1 MINDDDDFFGDDFE
15 FEDEHEEEMYTH
27 KDNYREFPVFKKAME
42 ILFVTR
48 GIIDTIKEK
57 DDLFEVRNFMMSNA
71 SIIGGKIAAAE
82 GGELYHIKMECA
94 YQIKIAAKELIS
106 NARLCEMDNLT
117 DKRYLDLLRTLID
130 EFRGYFAEWT
140 KTFDPANDID
150 DGWKI
155 GV

>member
-1 MINDDDDFFGDDFE
+1 MS
-15 FEDEHEEEMYTH
+15 EDKE
-27 KDNYREFPVFKKAME
+27 NYRDYPVFKKAME

-57 DDLFEVRNFMMSNA
+57 DDIFEVRKFMFSNSA
-71 SIIGGKIAAAE
+71 LLGGKIAAAE
-82 GGELYHIKMECA
+82 GGELYHIRMECA
-94 YQIKIAAKELIS
+94 YQIKIAAKELLT

-130 EFRGYFAEWT
+130 EFRMHFAEWT
-140 KTFDPANDID
+140 KTFNPANDID

>member
-1 MINDDDDFFGDDFE
+1 MIEDDDDFFGDDFE
-15 FEDEHEEEMYTH
+15 FDDENEGMSEKE
-27 KDNYREFPVFKKAME
+27 NYREFPVFKKAME
-42 ILFVTR
+42 ILYVTR
-48 GIIDTIKEK
+48 GVIDTIKEN
-57 DDLFEVRNFMMSNA
+57 DDLFEVRNCMMTNA

-106 NARLCEMDNLT
+106 NVRLCEMDNLT
-117 DKRYLDLLRTLID
+117 DKRYLSLLRTLID
-130 EFRGYFAEWT
+130 EFRGSFAEWT

>member
-1 MINDDDDFFGDDFE
+1 MIEDDDDFFGEGFE
-15 FEDEHEEEMYTH
+15 FDDEGEEMSED
-27 KDNYREFPVFKKAME
+27 KENYRDYPVFKKAME

-57 DDLFEVRNFMMSNA
+57 DDIFEVRKFMFSNSA
-71 SIIGGKIAAAE
+71 LLGGKIAAAE
-82 GGELYHIKMECA
+82 GGELYHIRMECA
-94 YQIKIAAKELIS
+94 YQIKIAAKELLT

-130 EFRGYFAEWT
+130 EFRMHFAEWT
-140 KTFDPANDID
+140 KTFNPANDID

-155 GV
+155 GA

>member
-1 MINDDDDFFGDDFE
+1 MMEDDDDFFGEGFE
-15 FEDEHEEEMYTH
+15 FDDEGEGMSEDKE
-27 KDNYREFPVFKKAME
+27 NYRDYPVFKKAME

-57 DDLFEVRNFMMSNA
+57 DDIFEVRKFMFSNSA
-71 SIIGGKIAAAE
+71 LLGGKIAAAE
-82 GGELYHIKMECA
+82 GGELYHIRMECA
-94 YQIKIAAKELIS
+94 YQIKIAAKELLT

-130 EFRGYFAEWT
+130 EFRMHFAEWT
-140 KTFDPANDID
+140 KTFNPANDID

>member
-1 MINDDDDFFGDDFE
+1 MIEDDDDFFGEDFE
-15 FEDEHEEEMYTH
+15 FDDEGEEMSED
-27 KDNYREFPVFKKAME
+27 KENYRDYPVFKKAME

-57 DDLFEVRNFMMSNA
+57 DDIFEVRKFMLSNA
-71 SIIGGKIAAAE
+71 ALLGGKIAAAE
-82 GGELYHIKMECA
+82 GGELYHIRMECA
-94 YQIKIAAKELIS
+94 YQIKIAAKELLT

-130 EFRGYFAEWT
+130 EFRVHFAAWT
-140 KTFDPANDID
+140 KTFNPANDID

-155 GV
+155 GA